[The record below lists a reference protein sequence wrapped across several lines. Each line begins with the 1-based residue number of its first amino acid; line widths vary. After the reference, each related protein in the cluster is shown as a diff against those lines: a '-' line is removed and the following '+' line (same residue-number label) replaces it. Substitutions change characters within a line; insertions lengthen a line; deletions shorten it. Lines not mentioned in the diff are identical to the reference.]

1 MYSPELF
8 LNSQRRSMRNTE
20 VMIKIFLISLI
31 AMLTLSVGV
40 VTTRANE
47 TKPAFTGTYDTEYV
61 RQLWAHCFNASL
73 QKRMHP
79 GAATAYC
86 DCIVDTVRIKHTR
99 EQVDNMTGRVEMFRG
114 YANECGIRLFGP
126 TPTGVG
132 ESLTHARK
140 LPIGSMRW
148 LESLFISH
156 NLRNPV
162 IPRVKED
169 SS

>member
-1 MYSPELF
+1 
-8 LNSQRRSMRNTE
+8 MRNTE

-31 AMLTLSVGV
+31 VMLTLSVGI
-40 VTTRANE
+40 VTSRANE
-47 TKPAFTGTYDTEYV
+47 TEARFTGTYDTGYV
-61 RQLWAHCFNASL
+61 RELWAHCFNAAL

-79 GAATAYC
+79 GQATAYC
-86 DCIVDTVRIKHTR
+86 DCIIDTVRIKHTKV
-99 EQVDNMTGRVEMFRG
+99 EVDNMTGRLEAFTSYAEM
-114 YANECGIRLFGP
+114 CGIRLFGP
-126 TPTGVG
+126 APTGVA

-140 LPIGSMRW
+140 LPVGAMRW

-162 IPRVKED
+162 IPRVKGD

>member
-1 MYSPELF
+1 
-8 LNSQRRSMRNTE
+8 MRNTE
-20 VMIKIFLISLI
+20 VIIKIFLISLI

-40 VTTRANE
+40 VTSRANE
-47 TKPAFTGTYDTEYV
+47 TQVTFTGTYDTEYV
-61 RQLWAHCFNASL
+61 RQLWAHCFNAAL

-79 GAATAYC
+79 GQATAYC
-86 DCIVDTVRIKHTR
+86 DCIVDEVRIKHTR
-99 EQVDNMTGRVEMFRG
+99 TEVDNMTGRVETFRG

-126 TPTGVG
+126 APTGVP

-156 NLRNPV
+156 NLRNPL

>member
-1 MYSPELF
+1 
-8 LNSQRRSMRNTE
+8 MRNTE
-20 VMIKIFLISLI
+20 VMIKIFLITLI

-47 TKPAFTGTYDTEYV
+47 TQVTFTGTYDTEYV
-61 RQLWAHCFNASL
+61 RGLWAHCFNAAL

-79 GAATAYC
+79 GAATSYC
-86 DCIVDTVRIKHTR
+86 DCIIATVRTKHTR
-99 EQVDNMTGRVEMFRG
+99 TEVDNMTGRVETFRG
-114 YANECGIRLFGP
+114 YAQECGIRLFNTAP
-126 TPTGVG
+126 TSVP

-156 NLRNPV
+156 KLFNPV
-162 IPRVKED
+162 IARLQRWK
-169 SS
+169 S

>member
-1 MYSPELF
+1 
-8 LNSQRRSMRNTE
+8 MRKTE
-20 VMIKIFLISLI
+20 VIIKIFLLSLI
-31 AMLTLSVGV
+31 TMLTLSVGV
-40 VTTRANE
+40 ITTRANE
-47 TKPAFTGTYDTEYV
+47 TQPAFTGTYDTGYV
-61 RQLWAHCFNASL
+61 RELWAHCFNAAI

-79 GAATAYC
+79 GAATSYC
-86 DCIVDTVRIKHTR
+86 DCIIDTVRIEHTKV
-99 EQVDNMTGRVEMFRG
+99 EVDNMTGRVETFRS
-114 YANECGIRLFGP
+114 YAEMCGIKLFGP
-126 TPTGVG
+126 APTGVA

>member
-1 MYSPELF
+1 MF
-8 LNSQRRSMRNTE
+8 TKQ
-20 VMIKIFLISLI
+20 MILKIFLLTLIS
-31 AMLTLSVGV
+31 MLTLSVGYIH
-40 VTTRANE
+40 TRANE
-47 TKPAFTGTYDTEYV
+47 TEARFTGTYDTGYV
-61 RQLWAHCFNASL
+61 RELWAHCFNAAL

-79 GAATAYC
+79 GQATAYC
-86 DCIVDTVRIKHTR
+86 DCIIDTVRIEHTKV
-99 EQVDNMTGRVEMFRG
+99 EVDNMTGRVETFRS
-114 YANECGIRLFGP
+114 YAEMCGVRLFGP
-126 TPTGVG
+126 APTSVP

-140 LPIGSMRW
+140 LPIGSNRW

>member
-1 MYSPELF
+1 
-8 LNSQRRSMRNTE
+8 MRNTE
-20 VMIKIFLISLI
+20 VIIKIFLISLI
-31 AMLTLSVGV
+31 AMLTLSVGAI
-40 VTTRANE
+40 TTRANE
-47 TKPAFTGTYDTEYV
+47 TQPAFTGTYDTGYV
-61 RQLWAHCFNASL
+61 RQLWAHCFNASM

-79 GAATAYC
+79 GAATVYC
-86 DCIVDTVRIKHTR
+86 DCIIDTVRIKHTR
-99 EQVDNMTGRVEMFRG
+99 TEVDNMTGRVETFRG
-114 YANECGIRLFGP
+114 YANMCGIRLFNTAP
-126 TPTGVG
+126 TSVP

>member
-1 MYSPELF
+1 MKK
-8 LNSQRRSMRNTE
+8 TE
-20 VMIKIFLISLI
+20 VVIKIFLLTVIV
-31 AMLTLSVGV
+31 MLTLSVGAI
-40 VTTRANE
+40 TTRANE

-99 EQVDNMTGRVEMFRG
+99 TEVDNMTGRVEMFKG

-126 TPTGVG
+126 APTGVA

-140 LPIGSMRW
+140 LPVGAMRW

-162 IPRVKED
+162 IPRVKGD

>member
-1 MYSPELF
+1 MLKK
-8 LNSQRRSMRNTE
+8 QD
-20 VMIKIFLISLI
+20 MIKIFLLTVIV
-31 AMLTLSVGV
+31 MLTLSVGAI
-40 VTTRANE
+40 TTRANE
-47 TKPAFTGTYDTEYV
+47 TQPAFTGTYDTGYV
-61 RQLWAHCFNASL
+61 RQLWAHCFNASM

-79 GAATAYC
+79 GAATVYC
-86 DCIVDTVRIKHTR
+86 DCIIDTVRIKHTR
-99 EQVDNMTGRVEMFRG
+99 TEVDNMTGRVETFRG
-114 YANECGIRLFGP
+114 YANMCGIRLFNTAP
-126 TPTGVG
+126 TSVP

>member
-20 VMIKIFLISLI
+20 VIIKIFLITVI

-99 EQVDNMTGRVEMFRG
+99 TEVDNMTGRVEMFKG

-126 TPTGVG
+126 APTGVPD
-132 ESLTHARK
+132 SLTHARK

-148 LESLFISH
+148 LESLFISQK
-156 NLRNPV
+156 LVYPV
-162 IPRVKED
+162 IPRVQEGK
-169 SS
+169 S